1 MSNWQGSFVDS
12 VIIAARENPI
22 AAALIGGGALWFLIG
37 NEKLKSAASLATTTA
52 FPSSSDTA
60 ARRQRSASSRYE
72 ATPAPPTA
80 PEMDHEG
87 SLGLGETLHHVRT
100 AASDAASKAADQ
112 MKDRFG
118 EGTNYARDIVGQ
130 LDEIL
135 PGKETFTR
143 AQSSLSD
150 LLERQPLVLGAIGLA
165 VGAAVAGAFRTSDLE
180 NEWVGEYS
188 DTVKEDL
195 SERAGDLSKSVRE
208 AADTLKNEIKDA
220 GAETFDRVKRAGMDA
235 AEAAGQKVKTP

>member
-1 MSNWQGSFVDS
+1 MSNTQASFVDS

-22 AAALIGGGALWFLIG
+22 AAALIGGGALWLLIG
-37 NEKLKSAASLATTTA
+37 SEKLKSAASITSTT
-52 FPSSSDTA
+52 FPSSDTA
-60 ARRQRSASSRYE
+60 TRRQKSARSRYE

-87 SLGLGETLHHVRT
+87 SFGLGETLHDARA
-100 AASDAASKAADQ
+100 AASDAVSKAADQ
-112 MKDRFG
+112 MKDRFD
-118 EGTNYARDIVGQ
+118 EGTNYARDMIGQ

-143 AQSSLSD
+143 VQSSLAD
-150 LLERQPLVLGAIGLA
+150 LLDRQPLVLGAIGLA
-165 VGAAVAGAFRTSDLE
+165 VGAAVAGAFQSSDLE

-188 DTVKEDL
+188 DSVKGEL
-195 SERAGDLSKSVRE
+195 NERAGAVSQSVRE

-220 GAETFDRVKRAGMDA
+220 GTETFDRVKQAGMDV
-235 AEAAGQKVKTP
+235 AEAAGQKLRAP

>member
-1 MSNWQGSFVDS
+1 MSNTQASFVDS

-22 AAALIGGGALWFLIG
+22 AAALIGGGALWLLIG
-37 NEKLKSAASLATTTA
+37 SEKLKSAASIAS
-52 FPSSSDTA
+52 FPSSDTA
-60 ARRQRSASSRYE
+60 TRRQRSASSRYE

-87 SLGLGETLHHVRT
+87 SFGLGETLHHART
-100 AASDAASKAADQ
+100 AASDAVSKAADQ
-112 MKDRFG
+112 MKDRFD
-118 EGTNYARDIVGQ
+118 EGTTYARDMVGQ

-143 AQSSLSD
+143 AQSSLAD

-165 VGAAVAGAFRTSDLE
+165 VGAAVAGAFQTSDLE

-188 DTVKEDL
+188 DSVKDN
-195 SERAGDLSKSVRE
+195 ERAGALSQSVRE

-220 GAETFDRVKRAGMDA
+220 GTETFDRVKQAGMDA
-235 AEAAGQKVKTP
+235 AEAVGRKVKAP